1 MFQFAYP
8 YFFLLLIPVLL
19 WAGASLKKRP
29 PAVTYSAASRL
40 SLIAGKNAEIRARI
54 PLALRTLAL
63 VFLVA
68 AIARPQTV
76 DSSRE
81 IKTPGVDIILCLDAS
96 ESMTQPDFAID
107 GQRVNRLTAVKK
119 VVNDFVKRRET
130 DRIGLVVFGDY
141 AFTQAPLTLD
151 KGLLLNLIE
160 NLRIGM
166 AGRKTAIGD
175 ALGVAG
181 KRIKDIPAMSK
192 VVILLSDGENTAG
205 DMTPQSAAEALAALG
220 IKIYTIGMG
229 TQQAGSKELAQIAA
243 IGQGKYYHAS
253 NTEQL
258 DSIYKEIDKAEK
270 TEAKVKEFFHY
281 KEHFQ
286 WFLLAALAFAL
297 MEAAG
302 LLGRAVP

>member
-1 MFQFAYP
+1 MFEFAYP
-8 YFFLLLIPVLL
+8 YSFLLLIPIAL
-19 WAGASLKKRP
+19 WAGVSLKKSP

-40 SLIAGKNAEIRARI
+40 GRIAGKNAEIRARI
-54 PLALRTLAL
+54 PLLLRTLAL
-63 VFLVA
+63 VFLVM

-76 DSSRE
+76 DVSRE
-81 IKTPGVDIILCLDAS
+81 IKTPGVDIILCLDTS
-96 ESMTQPDFAID
+96 ESMLTPDFAIE
-107 GQRVNRLTAVKK
+107 GQRVNRLTAVQK
-119 VVNDFVKRRET
+119 VVHDFVKRRET
-130 DRIGLVVFGDY
+130 DRIGLIVFGDY

-151 KGLLLNLIE
+151 KGLLLNLID

-166 AGRKTAIGD
+166 AGRRTAIGD

-205 DMTPQSAAEALAALG
+205 DMAPQSAAEALAAIG

-229 TQQAGSKELAQIAA
+229 TEQAGTRELAQIAQ

-258 DSIYKEIDKAEK
+258 ESIYKEIDKTEK

-281 KEHFQ
+281 KEHYR
-286 WFLLAALAFAL
+286 WFLLLALAAALL
-297 MEAAG
+297 EVTG
-302 LLGRAVP
+302 LLGRAIP

>member
-1 MFQFAYP
+1 MFEFAYP
-8 YFFLLLIPVLL
+8 YFFLLLIPIFL
-19 WAGASLKKRP
+19 WAGVSLKKRP
-29 PAVTYSAASRL
+29 PAVTYSEASRL
-40 SLIAGKNAEIRARI
+40 GWIAGKNAEIRARI
-54 PLALRTLAL
+54 PLLVRTLAL
-63 VFLVA
+63 VLLVA
-68 AIARPQTV
+68 AVARPQTV
-76 DSSRE
+76 DASRE

-96 ESMTQPDFAID
+96 ESMAQPDFAID

-119 VVNDFVKRRET
+119 VVHDFVKRRDT

-281 KEHFQ
+281 KEHYR
-286 WFLLAALAFAL
+286 WFLLAALAL
-297 MEAAG
+297 VLLEAVG